1 METTMKSNRFRRLVA
16 GLLVLCFSATG
27 TLPAYAGIVA
37 TDTVIAGAE
46 RGQLASLVQRAD
58 VQARLQAMGV
68 DPREVQS
75 RVAALSDEEAAQL
88 AARLDELPAGGTDVL
103 GVLLI
108 VFLVLLFTDI
118 MGWTK
123 IFPFTRPAQTSK

>member
-1 METTMKSNRFRRLVA
+1 MNGFRRAVASVLVVCLTAA
-16 GLLVLCFSATG
+16 GMA
-27 TLPAYAGIVA
+27 PASAGIVSSE
-37 TDTVIAGAE
+37 TVVAGATRGHVASVLE
-46 RGQLASLVQRAD
+46 RSE

-68 DPREVQS
+68 DPAQVQA

-88 AARLDELPAGGTDVL
+88 AARLQELPAGGSDFLAVA
-103 GVLLI
+103 LI

-118 MGWTK
+118 MGYTK

>member
-1 METTMKSNRFRRLVA
+1 MRMNGFRRAVA
-16 GLLVLCFSATG
+16 SLLVVCLSAAG
-27 TLPAYAGIVA
+27 MAPAYAGIVGSDA
-37 TDTVIAGAE
+37 VIAGAA
-46 RGQLASLVQRAD
+46 RGQVASVLERSE

-68 DPREVQS
+68 DPAQVQA

-88 AARLDELPAGGTDVL
+88 AARLDELPAGGADVL

-118 MGWTK
+118 MGYTK